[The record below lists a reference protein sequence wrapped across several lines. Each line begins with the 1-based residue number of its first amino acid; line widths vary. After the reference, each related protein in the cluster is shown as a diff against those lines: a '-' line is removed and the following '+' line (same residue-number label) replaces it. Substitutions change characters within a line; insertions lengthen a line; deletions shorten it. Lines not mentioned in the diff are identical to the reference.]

1 MPRGAAGRHASW
13 LVAVGILAAAW
24 GAGAPSAG
32 VSGAAGS
39 RRAPASVPAAQGHD
53 GLTHPLVGAY
63 YYLWNP
69 ENLIA
74 GGSLRSQLVP
84 PQQPPFELIDSNQTS
99 TATRDIANA
108 HKAGINFFAVDWWPY
123 DPAFSGR
130 NYLSADAAMKD
141 FLAAPDLKEMKFAMF
156 YETWNLG
163 FDAGREQTPVSTQEE
178 LHFDSDML
186 ALAQHYFSNPSYL
199 HIEGRPVVYLYL
211 TRTLTGDVAGM
222 MQGARTYLEQH
233 GYADPFFVGDEV
245 YWRVTPQIQAP
256 NEPVFTSQPQLG
268 RIDQFDA
275 LTAYTLYYG
284 DPQQANGPASDSSG
298 YPGATH
304 IAADQR
310 FLLTL
315 YRDATGN
322 RVPVLPVVQPGFN
335 DRGFRLATNHPA
347 QPRQWLAG
355 EGPSST
361 LDQMLRCVAIPEVD
375 PALPIVMVTSWDD
388 WNEDT
393 GVEPIPGTPTTK
405 DDSPSGTAYTQGY
418 QYGGEGTSEVRTLA
432 QDVRLLDR
440 AYTRGEIG
448 GAAPSPALGC
458 REP

>member
-1 MPRGAAGRHASW
+1 VAAAVLA
-13 LVAVGILAAAW
+13 LVAVPGATTW
-24 GAGAPSAG
+24 GGAGA
-32 VSGAAGS
+32 GAASKTAGS
-39 RRAPASVPAAQGHD
+39 ATAHD
-53 GLTHPLVGAY
+53 GLTRPLVGAY
-63 YYLWNP
+63 YYMWNP

-74 GGSLRSQLVP
+74 GGSLRQQLAP
-84 PQQPPFELIDSNQTS
+84 PQRPPFGLIDSNKTS

-108 HKAGINFFAVDWWPY
+108 HKAGINFFAIDWWPY

-130 NYLSADAAMKD
+130 NYLTADAAMKE
-141 FLAAPDLKEMKFAMF
+141 FLAAPDLHLMKFAMF

-163 FDAGREQTPVSTQEE
+163 FDAGNESTPVSEQAE
-178 LHFDSDML
+178 LHFDSDIL
-186 ALAQHYFSNPSYL
+186 ALAKNYFSNPSYL
-199 HIEGRPVVYLYL
+199 HIGGRPVVYLYL

-222 MQGARTYLEQH
+222 ISGARTYLEQQ
-233 GYADPFFVGDEV
+233 GYADPFFIGDEV
-245 YWRVTPQIQAP
+245 YWRVTPQIQVP
-256 NEPVFTSQPQLG
+256 NAPVFTGQPQLG

-275 LTAYTLYYG
+275 VTSYTLYYG
-284 DPQQANGPASDSSG
+284 DPQQANGPASDSNG
-298 YPGATH
+298 YPGTSH

-315 YRDATGN
+315 YRNATDN

-335 DRGFRLATNHPA
+335 DRGFRLTTNHPA

-355 EGPSST
+355 DGPSST

-375 PALPIVMVTSWDD
+375 SALPIVMVTSWDD

-418 QYGGEGTSEVRTLA
+418 EYGGEGTSEVHTLA
-432 QDVRLLDR
+432 QDLRLLDR
-440 AYTRGEIG
+440 AYARHEIG

>member
-1 MPRGAAGRHASW
+1 MWRQAWLRHSLVLAGAAM
-13 LVAVGILAAAW
+13 LVAGLAATP
-24 GAGAPSAG
+24 GAGAAKTASASSGSAG
-32 VSGAAGS
+32 
-39 RRAPASVPAAQGHD
+39 GHD
-53 GLTHPLVGAY
+53 GLTRPLVGAY
-63 YYLWNP
+63 YYMWNP

-74 GGSLRSQLVP
+74 GGSLRQQLVP
-84 PQQPPFELIDSNQTS
+84 PQEPPSGLIDSNQTS

-108 HKAGINFFAVDWWPY
+108 HKAGIDFFAIDWWPY

-130 NYLSADAAMKD
+130 NYLTADAAMKE
-141 FLAAPDLKEMKFAMF
+141 FLAAPDLHEMKFAMF

-163 FDAGREQTPVSTQEE
+163 FDAENESTPVSEQAE

-186 ALAQHYFSNPSYL
+186 ALAKDYFSNPSYL

-222 MQGARTYLEQH
+222 IGGARTYLEQH
-233 GYADPFFVGDEV
+233 GYPDPFFVGDEV
-245 YWRVTPQIQAP
+245 YWRVTPQIQVP
-256 NEPVFTSQPQLG
+256 NAPVFTTQPQLG
-268 RIDQFDA
+268 RILQFDA
-275 LTAYTLYYG
+275 LTSYTLYYG
-284 DPQQANGPASDSSG
+284 DPQQANGPASDSTG
-298 YPGATH
+298 YPGTTH

-315 YRDATGN
+315 YRNATDN
-322 RVPVLPVVQPGFN
+322 KVPVLPVVQPGFN

-393 GVEPIPGTPTTK
+393 GMEPIPGTPTSK
-405 DDSPSGTAYTQGY
+405 DDSPSGTAYSQGY

-432 QDVRLLDR
+432 TDVKLLDH
-440 AYTRGEIG
+440 AYAHGETG
-448 GAAPSPALGC
+448 GSSPAPALGC
-458 REP
+458 QEP